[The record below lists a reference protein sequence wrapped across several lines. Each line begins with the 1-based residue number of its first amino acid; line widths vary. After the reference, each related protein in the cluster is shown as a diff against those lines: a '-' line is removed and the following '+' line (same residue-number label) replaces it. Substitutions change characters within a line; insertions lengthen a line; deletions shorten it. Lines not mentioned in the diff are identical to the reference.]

1 MQNNGQTSQNHYLLY
16 TNIFFHI
23 IELIANAPSHS
34 GIQKLQEGHC
44 YISELTRIE
53 IISVLGKYARGMSSQ
68 TQICNKIISET
79 GSVCGKKFCVAA
91 KKGWKKRVIA
101 DWRKLIKD
109 IVTGNCPMFTV
120 ETIPVTHEVCEE
132 ARLFI
137 SHALRYHFGSLDAMI
152 AATAIEYK
160 KRTGIDLT
168 IVTYDKKLLAAIKAD
183 GTIPYITPSSPMS

>member
-1 MQNNGQTSQNHYLLY
+1 MQNNGQTSQNHYLLD

-79 GSVCGKKFCVAA
+79 GSVCGKKFCQCSL
-91 KKGWKKRVIA
+91 WKPFLSLMKCV
-101 DWRKLIKD
+101 RKQGYLS
-109 IVTGNCPMFTV
+109 
-120 ETIPVTHEVCEE
+120 VTH
-132 ARLFI
+132 
-137 SHALRYHFGSLDAMI
+137 
-152 AATAIEYK
+152 
-160 KRTGIDLT
+160 
-168 IVTYDKKLLAAIKAD
+168 
-183 GTIPYITPSSPMS
+183 